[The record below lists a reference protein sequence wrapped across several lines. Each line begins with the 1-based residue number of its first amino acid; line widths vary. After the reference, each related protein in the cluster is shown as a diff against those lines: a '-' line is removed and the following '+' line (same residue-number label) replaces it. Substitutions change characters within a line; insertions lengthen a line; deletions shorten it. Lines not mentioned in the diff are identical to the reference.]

1 MARFLLTSP
10 IKTNLNIS
18 FGTAL
23 PGGCH
28 VTSSGQRE
36 FVGLGR
42 WLWCIGHQQKHKMK
56 SNRNIAATA
65 TQKSHKAVTQSIIPR
80 WRDELFEINMY
91 YIVLTTSQK
100 PGTERRMGK
109 LNDVATPLQN
119 SHSVPN
125 GRPDL
130 SRRDL
135 SIIDYQEWLHF
146 GSMHRDLTKLH
157 LQAIPACN
165 WTRNAQTVTSCTAFT
180 LSLKN
185 KEATQNIEL
194 LNQPHI
200 HL

>member
-10 IKTNLNIS
+10 IKTDLNIS
-18 FGTAL
+18 FGAAL

-80 WRDELFEINMY
+80 WRDELFELNMY

-130 SRRDL
+130 SQS
-135 SIIDYQEWLHF
+135 SI
-146 GSMHRDLTKLH
+146 
-157 LQAIPACN
+157 
-165 WTRNAQTVTSCTAFT
+165 TRNGYTLEVCIGTWRSYTCRLFLHATGQEMHKQSPVAQ
-180 LSLKN
+180 
-185 KEATQNIEL
+185 L
-194 LNQPHI
+194 LH
-200 HL
+200 